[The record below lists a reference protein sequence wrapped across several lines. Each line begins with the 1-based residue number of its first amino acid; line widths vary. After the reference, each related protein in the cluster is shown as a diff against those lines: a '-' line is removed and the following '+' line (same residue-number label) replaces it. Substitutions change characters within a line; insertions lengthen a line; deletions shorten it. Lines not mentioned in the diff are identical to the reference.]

1 MQQETERAGWYA
13 QTFTALVAYAHRS
26 MNPGDPGA
34 LPVNLAS
41 VWASTF
47 WMALSML
54 IHRML
59 SEIGVNP
66 LSANSM
72 LLVALMTLP
81 ISVVT
86 HLVVFGRH
94 SRWKK
99 LLEYYDSMRRF
110 EKSKA
115 NIMAFSM
122 VSLSLLMFLYIGL
135 V

>member
-1 MQQETERAGWYA
+1 
-13 QTFTALVAYAHRS
+13 
-26 MNPGDPGA
+26 
-34 LPVNLAS
+34 
-41 VWASTF
+41 
-47 WMALSML
+47 ML